1 MTGPDPEAWRDG
13 LVHLG
18 PDWVLDVDGV
28 PVRSAARVVL
38 VDDAGRVLLARG
50 HDPHEPDRSWWYTI
64 GGGIDAGETPRSA
77 AVREVAE
84 ETGLVLDPADLTGPV
99 ATRTALFDFAAHT
112 VRQHEEFFL
121 ARVPAD
127 RELSSAGW
135 TEIELR
141 FMDELR
147 WWTPAEVASTRE
159 QLYPEALPT
168 LLAVLVDWD
177 GAVRRLPDGP

>member
-1 MTGPDPEAWRDG
+1 MRVDPSTAPPVLAAGALAWREG
-13 LVHLG
+13 KKGFEVLLVHR
-18 PDWVLDVDGV
+18 PRYDDWSVPKGKLDK
-28 PVRSAARVVL
+28 
-38 VDDAGRVLLARG
+38 
-50 HDPHEPDRSWWYTI
+50 
-64 GGGIDAGETPRSA
+64 GETLPAA

-112 VRQHEEFFL
+112 VRQHEDFFL

-127 RELSSAGW
+127 RELSTAGW

-159 QLYPEALPT
+159 QLYPEALPA
-168 LLAVLVDWD
+168 LLAALVDWD